1 MGYSPSLGTLG
12 CLLMYLLFQTLPTPN
27 DGRLEG
33 NWEDVPQPVEGVAEQ
48 SIPQDPR
55 LNFLRHDVAGY
66 HPPML
71 GVSNFGLSDKRL
83 SLTNDI

>member
-1 MGYSPSLGTLG
+1 MGHSPSLGTLG
-12 CLLMYLLFQTLPTPN
+12 CLLIYLPFQALPASD

-55 LNFLRHDVAGY
+55 PNFPRHDVVGY

-71 GVSNFGLSDKRL
+71 GVSNFSLSDVRL

>member
-1 MGYSPSLGTLG
+1 M
-12 CLLMYLLFQTLPTPN
+12 CLLFQAPPAPN

-48 SIPQDPR
+48 GILQDPR
-55 LNFLRHDVAGY
+55 LNSPRQAMAGY

-71 GVSNFGLSDKRL
+71 GVSNVGLSGIRL